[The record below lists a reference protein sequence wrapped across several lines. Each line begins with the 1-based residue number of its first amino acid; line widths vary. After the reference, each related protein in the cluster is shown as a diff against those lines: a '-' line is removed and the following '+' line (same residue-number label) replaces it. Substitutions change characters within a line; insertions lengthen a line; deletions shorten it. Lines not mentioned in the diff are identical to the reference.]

1 MKLGGIAF
9 VYRMVRISLLSQLAL
24 RSSYYIGLLREFL
37 FLLLSI
43 QLFRTLYSG
52 SQSGLDATLS
62 ETVTYLIISKFAQ
75 FFNMSTMG
83 RIQSRIISGEIAT
96 DLLRPVEYDFL
107 MLVQEFGAWLQR
119 ILSIAIPDVL
129 FSLLLVKFKPPG
141 SIAFGLCFAA
151 SLFLSFL
158 IMFFANYSVSL
169 AAFWIP
175 YLWSLNNVSTTL
187 FIILSGAMIPLWF
200 YPDGIRV
207 VLEWLP
213 FSFAVYMPI
222 NIYLGRIALEEL
234 PLLFFKQTLWILILW
249 LISRFI
255 WSRATRKIIVNG
267 G

>member
-1 MKLGGIAF
+1 LGGITY
-9 VYRMVRISLLSQLAL
+9 VYKMIRISLLSHLAL
-24 RSSYYIGLLREFL
+24 RSSYYLGLFRECL

-52 SQSGLDATLS
+52 TGTVLSATLT
-62 ETVTYLIISKFAQ
+62 ETVTYIIISKFAQ

-96 DLLRPVEYDFL
+96 DLLRPVEYDFF
-107 MLVQEFGAWLQR
+107 MLVQEFGAWIQR
-119 ILSIAIPDVL
+119 ILSITFPIVL
-129 FSLLLVKFKPPG
+129 LSLLFVRFYPPS
-141 SIAFGLCFAA
+141 SISYGLCFVL
-151 SLFLSFL
+151 SLLLSFL
-158 IMFFANYSVSL
+158 IMFFANYCVSL

-175 YLWSLNNVSTTL
+175 YLWSLNSVSTTL

-200 YPDGIRV
+200 YPDGIRN

-222 NIYLGRIALEEL
+222 NIYLGRIAMAEL
-234 PLLFFKQTLWILILW
+234 PILFLKQAVWILILW

-255 WSRATRKIIVNG
+255 WSKATKKIIVNG